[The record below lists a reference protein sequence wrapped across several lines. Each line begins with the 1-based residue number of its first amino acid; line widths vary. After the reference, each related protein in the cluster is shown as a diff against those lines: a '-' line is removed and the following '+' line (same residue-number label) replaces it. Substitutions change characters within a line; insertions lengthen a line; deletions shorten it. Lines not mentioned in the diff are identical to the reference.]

1 MFHLISAEPTTVS
14 SSENSKE
21 TVSPSS
27 SDVGNRPS
35 VGPPPLEGVLSTSK
49 PLSVEPVVMSPS
61 ASWENPVRI
70 TSPVKIPVS
79 VPVSTSL

>member
-1 MFHLISAEPTTVS
+1 MFHLMSAEPTTVS

-27 SDVGNRPS
+27 SSAGNVPS
-35 VGPPPLEGVLSTSK
+35 VGPLPAAVPWVTSL
-49 PLSVEPVVMSPS
+49 PSVPVAVSPS
-61 ASWENPVRI
+61 ASCVNPVRI
-70 TSPVKIPVS
+70 TSPVKMPVS

>member
-14 SSENSKE
+14 SSENSKD

-27 SDVGNRPS
+27 SSARKNPS
-35 VGPPPLEGVLSTSK
+35 VGPLPVVRGFVST
-49 PLSVEPVVMSPS
+49 PLSPPVVTSPS
-61 ASWENPVRI
+61 ASCSNPVRI

>member
-27 SDVGNRPS
+27 SLVWINPL
-35 VGPPPLEGVLSTSK
+35 VGPAGLDALEAVVDGVTSL
-49 PLSVEPVVMSPS
+49 PFVPVDESPS
-61 ASWENPVRI
+61 AS
-70 TSPVKIPVS
+70 K
-79 VPVSTSL
+79 L